1 MKEMSNTFQVRCSG
15 QHTYYLNL
23 TLFIVFDNFN
33 EQLTLINVTLHEQA
47 RTVVLKD
54 SIEIKST
61 SGLYTKF
68 NSYIPSLRTAGT
80 NEVLKFC
87 CIDVKS

>member
-1 MKEMSNTFQVRCSG
+1 MKEMSNAFQVRCSG

-61 SGLYTKF
+61 SVFT
-68 NSYIPSLRTAGT
+68 PSLIPIYLARAQQGQT
-80 NEVLKFC
+80 
-87 CIDVKS
+87 KSLNFVALM